1 MAGAIMLRRTVVVLL
16 LPALFAGNPVG
27 FQRKLSKEARIEHAL
42 NRLTFGATDADR
54 ASITQLGVEKWID
67 LQLHPQRVPE
77 NPTLLARL
85 AQLDSLPMTAQ
96 QIADKYP
103 PPNVLKQLVRSGN
116 LAQIK
121 DPVMRAR
128 LERYAERLKSKKA
141 ETADPNAAVLTPE
154 EARALRGASPAER
167 KALLEKLDPAK
178 RDAVL
183 ARLPGGRQEVM
194 NGSDLALRREMI
206 AAQQPNQVV
215 YHDLTD
221 AKMMRAV
228 QSTHQLEEI
237 LADFWFNH
245 FNVFYDKGI
254 NRMFTSSYEREALRP
269 HVLGNFKD
277 LLLATSQHPSM
288 LFYLDNWTSMSEEA
302 AKRGRGKKKAQG
314 LNENYARELLELHT
328 MGVDK
333 GYTQKDVT
341 EVARCFTGWSIT
353 APKLGGGFSFN
364 QRAHDRGEKMVLGH
378 RIAAGGGK
386 EDGLQVI
393 DILMA
398 HPSTAQFIAT
408 KLAQRFVADEPPPA
422 LVERMA
428 KSFTKTKGE
437 ITPMLAVMFAN
448 PEFWSEGAYKAK
460 MKMPFEMVASALR
473 ATNAQVDSTV
483 ALTQQ
488 LATLGQP
495 LYKKV
500 EPTGYYATAEEWTNS
515 AALLAR
521 MNFAMALTSNKVP
534 GVKVAIAAS
543 DARARGLEL
552 GGPEFQRH

>member
-1 MAGAIMLRRTVVVLL
+1 MLRRTVALLL
-16 LPALFAGNPVG
+16 LPALFAANPVS
-27 FQRKLSKEARIEHAL
+27 FQKKLSKAARADHAL
-42 NRLTFGATDADR
+42 NRLTFGATEADR
-54 ASITQLGVEKWID
+54 ATIERLGVEKWID
-67 LQLHPQRVPE
+67 LQLHPERLPE
-77 NPTLLARL
+77 NPALLARL
-85 AQLDSLPMTAQ
+85 AQLDSLPMTSD
-96 QIADKYP
+96 QIAEKYP
-103 PPNVLKQLVRSGN
+103 PANVIRQLVRSGRID
-116 LAQIK
+116 QVK

-128 LERYAERLKSKKA
+128 LERYAERMKKEVKVESGPA
-141 ETADPNAAVLTPE
+141 LLTPGE
-154 EARALRGASPAER
+154 TRMLRQGTPEER
-167 KALLEKLDPAK
+167 KALLAKMDPAQ
-178 RDAVL
+178 RDAIL

-221 AKMMRAV
+221 AKLMRAV
-228 QSTHQLEEI
+228 QSTHQVEEL

-254 NRMFTSSYEREALRP
+254 NRMLTSSYEREAIRP

-353 APKLGGGFSFN
+353 APRVGGAFTFN
-364 QRAHDRGEKMVLGH
+364 PRVHDRGEKTVLGH
-378 RIAAGGGK
+378 RIPAGGGK
-386 EDGLQVI
+386 EDGLKVI
-393 DILMA
+393 DILME
-398 HPSTAQFIAT
+398 HPSTAHFIAT
-408 KLAQRFVADEPPPA
+408 KLAQRFVADEPPAA

-437 ITPMLAVMFAN
+437 IRPMLQVMFSS

-500 EPTGYYATAEEWTNS
+500 EPTGYYASAEEWTNS
-515 AALLAR
+515 AALLGR

-534 GVKVAIAAS
+534 GVRVAIDPAE
-543 DARARGLEL
+543 ARAKGLAL

>member
-1 MAGAIMLRRTVVVLL
+1 MLRRTVAVLL
-16 LPALFAGNPVG
+16 LPALFAAIPVS
-27 FQRKLSKEARIEHAL
+27 FQKKLSKAERIDHVL
-42 NRLTFGATDADR
+42 NRLTFGVTDADR
-54 ASITQLGVEKWID
+54 AAIAHLGVEKWID
-67 LQLHPQRVPE
+67 LQLHPERMPE
-77 NPTLLARL
+77 NPALLARL
-85 AQLDSLPMTAQ
+85 AQLDSLPMSSD
-96 QIADKYP
+96 QIAEKYP
-103 PPNVLKQLVRSGN
+103 PANVIRQLVRSGRID
-116 LAQIK
+116 QVK

-128 LERYAERLKSKKA
+128 LERYEERLKKNGKVESA
-141 ETADPNAAVLTPE
+141 PFLLTPE
-154 EARALRGASPAER
+154 ETKTLRQGTLEER
-167 KALLEKLDPAK
+167 KAFLAKQDPAM
-178 RDAVL
+178 RDAIL
-183 ARLPGGRQEVM
+183 ARLPGGRQDVM
-194 NGSDLALRREMI
+194 NGSDLGLRREMI

-254 NRMFTSSYEREALRP
+254 NRMLTSSYEREAIRP

-302 AKRGRGKKKAQG
+302 AERGRGKKKAQG

-353 APKLGGGFSFN
+353 APRVGGSFTFH
-364 QRAHDRGEKMVLGH
+364 QRMHDGGEKLVLGH
-378 RIAAGGGK
+378 RIPAGGGK
-386 EDGLQVI
+386 EDGLKVI
-393 DILMA
+393 DILME
-398 HPSTAQFIAT
+398 HPSTARFIAT

-422 LVERMA
+422 LVDRMA
-428 KSFTKTKGE
+428 KSFTRTKGE
-437 ITPMLAVMFAN
+437 IRPMLQAMFSS

-483 ALTQQ
+483 VLTQH
-488 LATLGQP
+488 LASLGQP

-500 EPTGYYATAEEWTNS
+500 EPTGYYNSAEEWTNS
-515 AALLAR
+515 AALLGR

-534 GVKVAIAAS
+534 GVRVVIAPS
-543 DARARGLEL
+543 EARAKGLAL
-552 GGPEFQRH
+552 GGLEFQRH

>member
-1 MAGAIMLRRTVVVLL
+1 MLRRTVALLL
-16 LPALFAGNPVG
+16 LPALFAANPVS
-27 FQRKLSKEARIEHAL
+27 FQKKLSRAARADHAL
-42 NRLTFGATDADR
+42 NRLTFGATEADR
-54 ASITQLGVEKWID
+54 ATIERLGVEKWID
-67 LQLHPQRVPE
+67 LQLHPERLPE
-77 NPTLLARL
+77 NPALLARL
-85 AQLDSLPMTAQ
+85 AQLDSLPMTSD
-96 QIADKYP
+96 QIAEKYP
-103 PPNVLKQLVRSGN
+103 PANVIRQLVRSGRID
-116 LAQIK
+116 QVK

-128 LERYAERLKSKKA
+128 LERYAERMKKEVKVESGPA
-141 ETADPNAAVLTPE
+141 LLTPGE
-154 EARALRGASPAER
+154 TRMLRQGTPEER
-167 KALLEKLDPAK
+167 KALLAKMDPAQ
-178 RDAVL
+178 RDAIL

-221 AKMMRAV
+221 AKLMRAV
-228 QSTHQLEEI
+228 QSTHQVEEL

-254 NRMFTSSYEREALRP
+254 NRMLTSSYEREAIRP

-353 APKLGGGFSFN
+353 APRVGGAFTFN
-364 QRAHDRGEKMVLGH
+364 PRVHDRGEKTVLGH
-378 RIAAGGGK
+378 RIPAGGGK
-386 EDGLQVI
+386 EDGLKVI
-393 DILMA
+393 DILME
-398 HPSTAQFIAT
+398 HPSTAHFIAT
-408 KLAQRFVADEPPPA
+408 KLAQRFVADEPPAA

-437 ITPMLAVMFAN
+437 IRPMLQVMFSS

-500 EPTGYYATAEEWTNS
+500 EPTGYYASAEEWTNS
-515 AALLAR
+515 AALLGR

-534 GVKVAIAAS
+534 GVRVAIDPAE
-543 DARARGLEL
+543 ARAKGLAL

>member
-1 MAGAIMLRRTVVVLL
+1 MLRRTVALL
-16 LPALFAGNPVG
+16 VLPALFAANPVG
-27 FQRKLSKEARIEHAL
+27 FQRKLSKGARIEHAL

-54 ASITQLGVEKWID
+54 AMISQLGVEKWID
-67 LQLHPQRVPE
+67 LQLHPQPLPE
-77 NPTLLARL
+77 NPALLARL
-85 AQLDSLPMTAQ
+85 AKLDSLPMTAA

-103 PPNVLKQLVRSGN
+103 PPNVLRQLVRSGN
-116 LAQIK
+116 FDQIK

-128 LERYAERLKSKKA
+128 LERYAERLKEKKDQNA
-141 ETADPNAAVLTPE
+141 EPNAAVLTPE
-154 EARALRGASPAER
+154 EAKAFRQATPEER
-167 KALLEKLDPAK
+167 KALLAKLDPAK

-183 ARLPGGRQEVM
+183 ARLPAGRPEIM
-194 NGSDLALRREMI
+194 NGNDLAMRREMI

-228 QSTHQLEEI
+228 QSTHQVEEI

-254 NRMFTSSYEREALRP
+254 NRLLTSSYERDAIRP

-288 LFYLDNWTSMSEEA
+288 LFYLDNWTSMSAEA
-302 AKRGRGKKKAQG
+302 AQRGRGKKKAQG

-328 MGVDK
+328 MGVDN

-341 EVARCFTGWSIT
+341 EVARCFTGWSMT
-353 APKLGGGFSFN
+353 APKMGGGFVFN
-364 QRAHDRGEKMVLGH
+364 ARNHDRGEKIVLGH

-386 EDGLQVI
+386 EDGLRVI
-393 DILMA
+393 DILME
-398 HPSTAQFIAT
+398 HPSTARFIAR

-437 ITPMLAVMFAN
+437 IAPMLALLFAS

-473 ATNAQVDSTV
+473 ATNARVDSTV

-534 GVKVAIAAS
+534 GVKVAIAPS
-543 DARARGLEL
+543 EARAKGLAL

>member
-1 MAGAIMLRRTVVVLL
+1 MLRRTVAFLL
-16 LPALFAGNPVG
+16 LPALFAANPVG
-27 FQRKLSKEARIEHAL
+27 FERKLAKDARVDHAL

-54 ASITQLGVEKWID
+54 AMISQLGIEKWID
-67 LQLHPQRVPE
+67 LQLHPDRMPE
-77 NPTLLARL
+77 NPALLARL
-85 AQLDSLPMTAQ
+85 AQLDSLPMSAA

-103 PPNVLKQLVRSGN
+103 PPNVLRQLARSGN
-116 LAQIK
+116 FAQIK

-128 LERYAERLKSKKA
+128 LERYAERLKEKKDDRA
-141 ETADPNAAVLTPE
+141 EPNAAVLTPE
-154 EARALRGASPAER
+154 ETKALRQASPEER
-167 KALLEKLDPAK
+167 KALLAKLDPAK

-183 ARLPGGRQEVM
+183 ARLPSGRQEVL

-206 AAQQPNQVV
+206 AALQPNQVV

-221 AKMMRAV
+221 AKVMRAM
-228 QSTHQLEEI
+228 QSTHQVEEI

-254 NRMFTSSYEREALRP
+254 NRMLTSSYEREAIRP

-288 LFYLDNWTSMSEEA
+288 LFYLDNWTSMSEDA

-333 GYTQKDVT
+333 GYTQNDVT
-341 EVARCFTGWSIT
+341 EVARCFTGWSMT
-353 APKLGGGFSFN
+353 PPKLGGGFSFN
-364 QRAHDRGEKMVLGH
+364 ARVHDRGEKTVLGH

-386 EDGLQVI
+386 EDGLKVI
-393 DILMA
+393 DILME
-398 HPSTAQFIAT
+398 HPSTAQFIAR
-408 KLAQRFVADEPPPA
+408 KLAERFVADEPPPA
-422 LVERMA
+422 LVDRMA
-428 KSFTKTKGE
+428 KSFRNTKGE
-437 ITPMLAVMFAN
+437 IKPMLAVMFSS
-448 PEFWSEGAYKAK
+448 PEFWSEGAYRAK
-460 MKMPFEMVASALR
+460 MKMPFEMVVSALR
-473 ATNAQVDSTV
+473 ATNAEVDSTV
-483 ALTQQ
+483 GLTQQ

-500 EPTGYYATAEEWTNS
+500 EPTGYYASAEEWTNS

-521 MNFAMALTSNKVP
+521 MNFALELTSNKVP
-534 GVKVAIAAS
+534 GVKVTIAPA
-543 DARARGLEL
+543 DARAKGLAL

>member
-1 MAGAIMLRRTVVVLL
+1 MLRRTVALLL
-16 LPALFAGNPVG
+16 LPALFAGNPVS
-27 FQRKLSKEARIEHAL
+27 FQKKLSKAARADHAL
-42 NRLTFGATDADR
+42 NRLTFGATEADR
-54 ASITQLGVEKWID
+54 ATIERLGVEKWID
-67 LQLHPQRVPE
+67 LQLHPERLPE
-77 NPTLLARL
+77 NSALLARL
-85 AQLDSLPMTAQ
+85 AQLDSLPMTSD
-96 QIADKYP
+96 QIAEKYP
-103 PPNVLKQLVRSGN
+103 PANVIRQLVRSGRID
-116 LAQIK
+116 QVK

-128 LERYAERLKSKKA
+128 LERYEERMKKEA
-141 ETADPNAAVLTPE
+141 KVEAGPALLTPGETKMLRQGTPE
-154 EARALRGASPAER
+154 ER
-167 KALLEKLDPAK
+167 KAFLAKLDPAK
-178 RDAVL
+178 RDAIL

-194 NGSDLALRREMI
+194 NGSDLGLRREMI

-228 QSTHQLEEI
+228 QSTHQVEEL

-254 NRMFTSSYEREALRP
+254 NRMLTSSYEREAIRP

-302 AKRGRGKKKAQG
+302 AKRGGGKKKAQG

-353 APKLGGGFSFN
+353 APRVGGAFTFN
-364 QRAHDRGEKMVLGH
+364 PRVHDRGEKMVLGH
-378 RIAAGGGK
+378 RIPAGGGK
-386 EDGLQVI
+386 EDGLKVI
-393 DILMA
+393 DILME
-398 HPSTAQFIAT
+398 HPSTAHFIAT
-408 KLAQRFVADEPPPA
+408 KLAQRFVADEPPTA

-437 ITPMLAVMFAN
+437 IRPMLQVMFAS

-460 MKMPFEMVASALR
+460 IKMPFEMVASALR

-500 EPTGYYATAEEWTNS
+500 EPTGYYASAEEWTNS
-515 AALLAR
+515 AALLGR

-534 GVKVAIAAS
+534 GVKVAIDPS
-543 DARARGLEL
+543 DARAKGLAL